1 MHEFGITS
9 RIVDT
14 VLRAVGEQD
23 AAAVVRVDLLVGQL
37 TFLDPRQVAVAY
49 AILTRGTPLE
59 NSKLSIDEG
68 KGLVRCQ
75 NCQQTNEIE
84 VPHQEEHDSLQPALP
99 LLVCPNCGGGL
110 TVIGGR
116 ECLIR
121 GIALRE

>member
-84 VPHQEEHDSLQPALP
+84 TVCQQP
-99 LLVCPNCGGGL
+99 
-110 TVIGGR
+110 T
-116 ECLIR
+116 ECQR
-121 GIALRE
+121 GTGNR